1 MLANPYF
8 RWFDVRFAEAIT
20 VSGQLTIRWAEKHIN
35 RWMNEK
41 LQTKDV
47 DYVIA
52 SDTDSCYINMAN
64 LVERAGLGANKPGA
78 VEFIDNICEGE
89 LHNYIND
96 IFEELAKHMRCYWQ
110 GMHMKREGISDRG
123 IFVAKKRYIL
133 NVYNNE
139 GVQYDKPKLKVMGI
153 EAVRSSTPACC
164 RDSLKEALKV
174 ILQGTEQQTIEFVDK
189 FRKKFNSLPFEE
201 VAFPRGVNGM
211 DKYADNG
218 TVYKKATP
226 IHVRGA
232 LLYNQKLKQMKLTTK
247 YQTIFDREKIK
258 FCYLKLPN
266 PLHENVISCNGKL
279 PKEFQ
284 LEQYIDY
291 DLQFEKAFVEPISTI
306 LDTIG
311 WKLEETNT
319 VSKFFK

>member
-1 MLANPYF
+1 M
-8 RWFDVRFAEAIT
+8 
-20 VSGQLTIRWAEKHIN
+20 SGQLTIRWAEKHLN
-35 RWMNEK
+35 KWMNDK
-41 LQTKDV
+41 LQTKDI

-52 SDTDSCYINMAN
+52 SDTDSLYINMGEIVRQAN
-64 LVERAGLGANKPGA
+64 LGSNKLNA
-78 VEFIDNICEGE
+78 VEHLDQLCNTEIQPFLDQI
-89 LHNYIND
+89 YQ
-96 IFEELAKHMRCYWQ
+96 ELANQMKCYWQ

-133 NVYNNE
+133 NVFNNE

-174 ILQGTEQQTIEFVDK
+174 ILQGTEQQTIDFIDN
-189 FRKKFNSLPFEE
+189 FRKKFNTLSFEE
-201 VAFPRGVNGM
+201 VAFPRGVNGL
-211 DKYADNG
+211 DKYFDS
-218 TVYKKATP
+218 VSIYKKATP

-232 LLYNQKLKQMKLTTK
+232 LLYNHKLKQMKLTKK
-247 YQTIFDREKIK
+247 YQTIFDKEKIK

-279 PKEFQ
+279 PKEFD
-284 LEQYIDY
+284 LDRYIDY
-291 DLQFEKAFVEPISTI
+291 DQQFEKAFIEPIRTI

-311 WKLEETNT
+311 WKFEKTNT